1 MADIPGLIEG
11 ASEGLGL
18 GHDFLRHIDR
28 CRLLVHIVDVSG
40 CEGRDPVEDL
50 AIIDRELLGYSAEL
64 ASRPQIVVAGKCDAL
79 DPASDNLA
87 RLEARAK
94 ELGRP
99 FLKTSAA
106 TGEGLRE
113 LVSLASEMLSE
124 LPPQKEYEPE
134 VTTDELALE
143 AISEDVRKTTV
154 RREGDVFYVEG
165 KWLVDFMGRID
176 FGIYE
181 QLEFFQRVLRK
192 NGVIDLL
199 RENGIEEGNT
209 VNIYDF
215 EFDFV
220 Y

>member
-1 MADIPGLIEG
+1 
-11 ASEGLGL
+11 
-18 GHDFLRHIDR
+18 
-28 CRLLVHIVDVSG
+28 LL
-40 CEGRDPVEDL
+40 
-50 AIIDRELLGYSAEL
+50 AIDRELSGYSAEL
-64 ASRPQIVVAGKCDAL
+64 ASRPQIVAAGKCDAL
-79 DPASDNLA
+79 DPDSDNLK
-87 RLEARAK
+87 RLEAKAK

-99 FLKTSAA
+99 FVKISAA

-113 LVSLASEMLSE
+113 LVSLAAEMLSE

-134 VTTDELALE
+134 ITTEELRLE
-143 AISEDVRKTTV
+143 EASEDVRKTTV

-165 KWLVDFMGRID
+165 KWLIDFMGRID

-199 RENGIEEGNT
+199 RKNGIEEGNT